1 MKTIGIDTNVLLTLR
16 LQREPQFKQVKKLFE
31 LCLDGKQKIFLPVVV
46 LLEVEWV
53 MRSIYKQSKGEIIEF
68 FEELLAIDDLL
79 VDDKAEVM
87 QSVNLYKESTNV
99 GFTDCVIVNEVNNK
113 NYDLLTFDK
122 ALEKLYI
129 SLKN

>member
-53 MRSIYKQSKGEIIEF
+53 MRSVYKQSKEQVIEF

-79 VDDKAEVM
+79 LDDKAEVI
-87 QSVNLYKESTNV
+87 QSVNLYKESPNV
-99 GFTDCVIVNEVNNK
+99 SFTDCVIINEVNNK
-113 NYDLLTFDK
+113 NYDFLTFDK

-129 SLKN
+129 SLKD